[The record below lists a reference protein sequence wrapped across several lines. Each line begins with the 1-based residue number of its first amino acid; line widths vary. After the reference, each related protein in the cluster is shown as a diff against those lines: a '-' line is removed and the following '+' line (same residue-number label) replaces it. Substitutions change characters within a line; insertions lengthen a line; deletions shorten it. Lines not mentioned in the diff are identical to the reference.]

1 MTVLAE
7 VKHKEKKHSL
17 IWASID
23 RLYLTAIDKKDFKS
37 HRIRMA
43 LPVLAL
49 LGALAVLIP
58 AWIFLPEWG
67 LGVVDFRDK
76 VPHLQSFGAFVLVL
90 LTLTVFVLALAAVI
104 HDSCYDSEYF
114 LKFKKALSKKQSLA
128 DYCYYRPAKNDFAT
142 QNILIHWEDL
152 DPSKD
157 YPEQNIAVFVEWF
170 KNLSKED
177 QQKFLLESLEAN
189 DTNKAAQNLQELLNK
204 NGGSEALKKDVR
216 NKLRVTNEKIDELE
230 YKRKVNTAVIVNWHM
245 NQNMLEALAD

>member
-7 VKHKEKKHSL
+7 VKHKEKTHSL

-23 RLYLTAIDKKDFKS
+23 RLYFTAIDKKDFKS

-43 LPVLAL
+43 LPILAL

-76 VPHLQSFGAFVLVL
+76 VPPLQSFGAFVLVL
-90 LTLTVFVLALAAVI
+90 LTLIFCVLALSAVI
-104 HDSCYDSEYF
+104 NDSCYDSEYF
-114 LKFKKALSKKQSLA
+114 LEFKKALSKKQSLA
-128 DYCYYRPAKNDFAT
+128 DYCYYGPAKDDSVI
-142 QNILIHWEDL
+142 QNVLIDWKNL
-152 DPSKD
+152 DQSKD

-170 KNLSKED
+170 KDLSKED

-216 NKLRVTNEKIDELE
+216 NKLRITNEKIDELE

-245 NQNMLEALAD
+245 NQNMLKALAD